1 MWETAPTKAMGRTV
15 KDLDFAEPAWPHD
28 LRRTVATN
36 LARLKVPRAD
46 AERVLNHVKGAKS
59 STFGKHYDKHGYDE
73 EKYAALLKWERELRR
88 IAGHPI
94 EDNVVQL
101 GKAVA

>member
-1 MWETAPTKAMGRTV
+1 MKALG
-15 KDLDFAEPAWPHD
+15 LAEPAWPHD

-59 STFGKHYDKHGYDE
+59 STFGKHYDQHGYDD
-73 EKYAALLKWERELRR
+73 EKYAALLKWKGSCGAFSGSRW
-88 IAGHPI
+88 
-94 EDNVVQL
+94 
-101 GKAVA
+101 KMTWSS